1 MYVGK
6 SDNMLL
12 TRVILR
18 LAHIVSQVSNL
29 SAIGSPKDLDLRETR
44 RGRLG
49 LKKEVTNFT
58 SSKKNNLG
66 STVMQILIMPIYS
79 RLYNEP

>member
-12 TRVILR
+12 PRVILR
-18 LAHIVSQVSNL
+18 LGHIVSQVSNL
-29 SAIGSPKDLDLRETR
+29 STIGSPKDLDLRETR

-49 LKKEVTNFT
+49 SKKEVTNFT